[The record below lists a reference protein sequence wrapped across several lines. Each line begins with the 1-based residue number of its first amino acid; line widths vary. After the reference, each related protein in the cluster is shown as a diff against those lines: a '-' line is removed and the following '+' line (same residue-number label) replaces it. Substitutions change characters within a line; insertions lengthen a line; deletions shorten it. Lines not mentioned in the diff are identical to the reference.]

1 MSMRRC
7 FAGGA
12 AALGLLLVATSARP
26 ARADRVQD
34 AHRRLGDL
42 EQRAHL
48 LNSSFRESY
57 APDPN
62 VADRRVVEAEKL
74 YVLKNYNAAATLCL
88 DVIEKYPQSR
98 TYDDALNLLAESL
111 YKDGDLLS
119 ARRYFTEAV
128 KKNTG
133 HKREQVAL
141 QRLIEISLRTGDYT
155 DVDDHLARLSRI
167 PAGQVE
173 PSVPYVRGK
182 YLFFRDRLDDAL
194 AVFNGLPV
202 GHEYYLQS
210 RYFIGTIQVRK
221 GDFATAARSFDD
233 VIKQQP
239 KSEDHKEIQDLAR
252 LAIGRLLYD
261 RGQYDK
267 AREWYAS
274 VPRKSKHFSDA
285 MYESAWNS
293 IKAKD
298 FKSAYRA
305 LDLML
310 LMDPESGQAPE
321 LRLLLGDLHLR
332 LSNFYLASTQ
342 FTTSLDEYEPIYREL
357 STRADQAKNDPKYY
371 DQLLSKG
378 LDKFDIAA
386 VVPKAAVRLVSK
398 EPDVAKMLVVVEDLG
413 ALQKGIKESED
424 LLVRLERAVASGNRI
439 GIYPDL
445 ASARGRSTE
454 LMNQSID
461 VRRTFQA
468 DARALA
474 ANYLSADDRTQLN
487 QIAGERS
494 LLDQELRNLPLTQ
507 AAMQGRARQVDTQF
521 KAVDAQASEVN
532 VLLQSVE
539 AELTAI
545 EQYFVRS
552 RAEQKIR
559 PEDLEQPISMIKQ
572 EITSGRDALE
582 RIRNDISD
590 AGNEARMA
598 GASGAGERQ
607 VTARLGELLKKEQ
620 EVLGRARNGMR
631 PEAGVQF
638 DGYLSVLQRADALQT
653 RLADFDGRLDGIA
666 DRRLSGVR
674 EQITSEKENL
684 QAAAGKLGNVMTE
697 GQTVGGGLAEAMMSR
712 ATHRFYDLTVRSDKG
727 LIDVSWGIKD
737 SKTQELSRLINQQ
750 KLELQAVDDDF
761 QPLLREEEK

>member
-1 MSMRRC
+1 MFMFRSMTS
-7 FAGGA
+7 GA
-12 AALGLLLVATSARP
+12 AALGLLLGLGET

-34 AHRRLGDL
+34 AHRRLGDI
-42 EQRAHL
+42 EQRTHM
-48 LNSSFRESY
+48 LNSSFRENY

-62 VADRRVVEAEKL
+62 IADRRVVEAEKL

-88 DVIEKYPQSR
+88 DVIEKHPKSR

-133 HKREQVAL
+133 HRREQVAL

-194 AVFNGLPV
+194 SVFQSIPP

-210 RYFIGTIQVRK
+210 RYFVGTIQVRK
-221 GDFATAARSFDD
+221 GDYATAARSFDE
-233 VIKQQP
+233 VLKQP
-239 KSEDHKEIQDLAR
+239 AKTDDHKEIHDLAR
-252 LAIGRLLYD
+252 LAIGRLLYE
-261 RGQYDK
+261 RGQYDR
-267 AREWYAS
+267 AREWYSS
-274 VPRKSKHFSDA
+274 VDRKSKHFSES
-285 MYESAWNS
+285 MYELAWNS

-298 FKSAYRA
+298 YKSAYRS

-310 LMDPESGQAPE
+310 LMDPESAQAPE

-342 FTTSLDEYEPIYREL
+342 FTSSLDEYEPIYREL
-357 STRADQAKNDPKYY
+357 AVRADKAKSDPQYFS
-371 DQLLSKG
+371 QLLAKG

-454 LMNQSID
+454 LMNQSIE

-474 ANYLSADDRTQLN
+474 ANYLSAEDRAQLN
-487 QIAGERS
+487 QIAGERG
-494 LLDQELRNLPLTQ
+494 LLDQELKNLPLTQ
-507 AAMQGRARQVDTQF
+507 AAMSAKAQQVNNQF
-521 KAVDAQASEVN
+521 KGVDAQASEVN
-532 VLLQSVE
+532 VLLQSLE

-545 EQYFVRS
+545 EQYFIRS

-559 PEDLEQPISMIKQ
+559 PEDLEQPMAIIRQ
-572 EITSGRDALE
+572 EIASGRETLE
-582 RIRNDISD
+582 RLRNDIGD
-590 AGNEARMA
+590 AGNDARMA

-607 VTARLGELLKKEQ
+607 VTARLGELLKREQ
-620 EVLGRARNGMR
+620 DILSRARVGMR
-631 PEAGVQF
+631 PDVGQQF
-638 DGYLSVLQRADALQT
+638 EGYLSVLQRADALQSQ
-653 RLADFDGRLDGIA
+653 LAEFDGRLDGIA
-666 DRRLSGVR
+666 DRRLTTVR
-674 EQITSEKENL
+674 EQITTEKENL
-684 QAAAGKLGNVMTE
+684 QAAASKLGTVTSE
-697 GQTVGGGLAEAMMSR
+697 GQTVGGSLAEAMMSR

>member
-7 FAGGA
+7 SAGGA
-12 AALGLLLVATSARP
+12 AALALLLGWAGN

-62 VADRRVVEAEKL
+62 IADRRVVEAEKL

-111 YKDGDLLS
+111 FKDGDLLS

-133 HKREQVAL
+133 HRREQVAL

-194 AVFNGLPV
+194 AVFNSIPAGN
-202 GHEYYLQS
+202 EYYLQS
-210 RYFIGTIQVRK
+210 RYFVGTIQVRK
-221 GDFATAARSFDD
+221 GDYATAARFFDE

-239 KSEDHKEIQDLAR
+239 KTADHKEVQDLAR

-261 RGQYDK
+261 RGQHDR

-274 VPRKSKHFSDA
+274 LDRKSKHFPDS
-285 MYESAWNS
+285 MYELAWNS
-293 IKAKD
+293 IKSKD

-310 LMDPESGQAPE
+310 LDDPESAQAPE

-342 FTTSLDEYEPIYREL
+342 FTSSLDEYEPIYREMAAR
-357 STRADQAKNDPKYY
+357 SEKARTDPQYFS
-371 DQLLSKG
+371 QLLAKG
-378 LDKFDIAA
+378 LDKFDIAT

-413 ALQKGIKESED
+413 AVHKGIKESED
-424 LLVRLERAVASGNRI
+424 LLMRLERAVASGNRI

-454 LMNQSID
+454 IMNQSID

-474 ANYLSADDRTQLN
+474 ANYLSAADRAQLN
-487 QIAGERS
+487 EIAGERG
-494 LLDQELRNLPLTQ
+494 LLDQELKGLPLTQ
-507 AAMQGRARQVDTQF
+507 DAMRSKANQVTNEF
-521 KAVDAQASEVN
+521 RAVDAQASEVN
-532 VLLQSVE
+532 VLLQALD

-545 EQYFVRS
+545 EQYFMRS

-559 PEDLEQPISMIKQ
+559 PQDLEQPVAQLRQ
-572 EITSGRDALE
+572 EIIAGREALD
-582 RIRNDISD
+582 RIRNDIGD
-590 AGNEARMA
+590 ASNEARMA
-598 GASGAGERQ
+598 GAAGAGERQ
-607 VTARLGELLKKEQ
+607 VTARLGELLKREQ
-620 EVLGRARNGMR
+620 DILTRARGGMP
-631 PEAGVQF
+631 PEVGVQF
-638 DGYLSVLQRADALQT
+638 DGYLSVMQRADGLQT

-666 DRRLSGVR
+666 DRRLTTVR
-674 EQITSEKENL
+674 EQITNEKENL
-684 QAAAGKLGNVMTE
+684 QAASGKLGNVMTE
-697 GQTVGGGLAEAMMSR
+697 GQTVGGGLAEAMMSK